1 MTDRATSALLCCC
14 GQAQALSHSRGAGIG
29 QNSVC
34 ARVKIFL
41 QPCEILVAFL
51 PCSTMATRR
60 FAAGDAHELA
70 TLKWR
75 YFYFR
80 SRTVWSRSQEEGNR
94 TQPAQNT
101 SEHAVDPTGNRNG
114 KPFQKLDMR

>member
-1 MTDRATSALLCCC
+1 
-14 GQAQALSHSRGAGIG
+14 
-29 QNSVC
+29 
-34 ARVKIFL
+34 
-41 QPCEILVAFL
+41 
-51 PCSTMATRR
+51 MATRR

-114 KPFQKLDMR
+114 KPFQKLDMRWIDSGNAKVLPQRAPKRYFWAVEIGRAHV